1 MDLAPVVEQGVLEDH
16 AVGQEEREAGGLVAH
31 HEQVHLATDAAMV
44 ALLGLLE
51 EGEVRLQLILGG
63 ESRAVDAREHLVV
76 GIVFPVGARHAGE
89 LEGLEGLGIGE
100 VRSDAH
106 VDVIALLVEGDA
118 SVIGQVTDV
127 LDLIL
132 LTALLHEGDGLLA
145 GQLEDLELKVLLDDL
160 LHLGLDGGQ
169 IVLGDL
175 LIAEVDVVIEAVV
188 GRGTVGEVG
197 LGVEV
202 LDGLGHDVGGGM
214 ADDVL
219 GLVGLNLGHGAVVV
233 QCLHI

>member
-1 MDLAPVVEQGVLEDH
+1 M
-16 AVGQEEREAGGLVAH
+16 R
-31 HEQVHLATDAAMV
+31 
-44 ALLGLLE
+44 
-51 EGEVRLQLILGG
+51 
-63 ESRAVDAREHLVV
+63 
-76 GIVFPVGARHAGE
+76 
-89 LEGLEGLGIGE
+89 
-100 VRSDAH
+100 
-106 VDVIALLVEGDA
+106 
-118 SVIGQVTDV
+118 
-127 LDLIL
+127 DLIL
-132 LTALLHEGDGLLA
+132 LPALLHEGDGLLA